1 MKAVLYQD
9 SFNFIRPNSCKE
21 GRTHGEI
28 LKEDR
33 HWIST
38 EVLRLPPIFL
48 DEESKD
54 SFLANFNYRVG
65 HHLPVYPQ
73 VNGDLHLTKTGIPL
87 YLQFLNRGYKLP

>member
-9 SFNFIRPNSCKE
+9 SFIFVRSNSCKG

-48 DEESKD
+48 DEESRE
-54 SFLANFNYRVG
+54 SFLANFNYRGVTIS
-65 HHLPVYPQ
+65 LPTPSEWRFALDK
-73 VNGDLHLTKTGIPL
+73 NGNSFIFTFFKSRL
-87 YLQFLNRGYKLP
+87 